1 MTSVD
6 LAEQAANAQGD
17 EHLYV
22 TVSRTD
28 DLVDDDGSLVA
39 ERVMA
44 VQVTFDVVDTKVGM
58 INYRSYPYLTSHLH
72 FNQQLHCNGVPV
84 EIGVSNIQVEAQIA
98 SNPEKLTIASEEE
111 AALLEDSFDIGLA
124 TVEVTAAILDE
135 LKTDDGM
142 TVRRLSVQEKIV
154 EINGEQVVQTEA
166 GQQIIDVFEDGKVQ
180 KWAVDPLTGFLLP
193 GPAMAENEQPLINDA
208 SPFVSDQTP
217 AMGCGNRLAAWWKDQ
232 SPLTHGLVTG
242 GFCAV
247 LFAIALAIRQLIV
260 SAASGSTEYQAVPRV
275 DQKADEVIYQEKE
288 EEKRPFLS

>member
-1 MTSVD
+1 LQDLSVTSVD

-28 DLVDDDGSLVA
+28 DLVDDDGSLLA
-39 ERVMA
+39 ERVMT
-44 VQVTFDVVDTKVGM
+44 VQVTFDVVDT
-58 INYRSYPYLTSHLH
+58 
-72 FNQQLHCNGVPV
+72 QLHCNGVPV

-98 SNPEKLTIASEEE
+98 SNPDKLTVASEEE

-135 LKTDDGM
+135 LKTEDGM

-166 GQQIIDVFEDGKVQ
+166 GQQIIDIFEDGKVQ
-180 KWAVDPLTGFLLP
+180 KWAVDPMTGFLLP

-208 SPFVSDQTP
+208 SPFVPDQTTP
-217 AMGCGNRLAAWWKDQ
+217 MGCGNRLAAWWKEQ
-232 SPLTHGLVTG
+232 SPLTHGMITG

-260 SAASGSTEYQAVPRV
+260 SAASSSTEYQAVPV
-275 DQKADEVIYQEKE
+275 AEKADEVIYQEKE